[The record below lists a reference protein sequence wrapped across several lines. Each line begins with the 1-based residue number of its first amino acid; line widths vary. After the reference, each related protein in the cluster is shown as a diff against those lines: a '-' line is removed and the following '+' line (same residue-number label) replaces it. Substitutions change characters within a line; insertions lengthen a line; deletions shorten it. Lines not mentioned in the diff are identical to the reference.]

1 MHCMHAMRPNNPNP
15 NPNNPDRDPSRNTLT
30 LTKGKMSAFVVFFW
44 GGGMSVGQMSGHVET
59 RERGADVRF
68 RVSIRRKPR

>member
-1 MHCMHAMRPNNPNP
+1 
-15 NPNNPDRDPSRNTLT
+15 
-30 LTKGKMSAFVVFFW
+30 
-44 GGGMSVGQMSGHVET
+44 MSVGQMSGHVET